1 MQASQV
7 VDNPAKNQIELM
19 VDGLLSVI
27 EYRRQ
32 QGMIYFLHTRVPPAL
47 EGRGIA
53 SQMAKFALDAARDR
67 GDKVVPLCPFVSAY
81 INRHSE
87 YQSLVV

>member
-1 MQASQV
+1 MHTPEI
-7 VDNPAKNQIELM
+7 VDNPTKNRIELL

-32 QGMIYFLHTRVPPAL
+32 GNTIYFLHTRVPPSL

-53 SQMAKFALDAARDR
+53 SQMAKYALDAARAR

-81 INRHSE
+81 IQRHSE
-87 YQSLVV
+87 YQSLVA